1 MERLYEKK
9 IAQEKL
15 FALEQFEVARAV
27 ARVLFHA

>member
-1 MERLYEKK
+1 MERIYEKK

-15 FALEQFEVARAV
+15 VALEQFELARAI